1 MKEVAEDKSSPCIVE
16 VLPLGGYDLPLTYG
30 INESLFRHLGIG
42 SLVRI
47 PLGVRRVVGV
57 VSSLSPKHAPPKEKL
72 RFVSA
77 LVQPEPVLSQEL
89 VELAKWVSSYYA
101 SSLESTLGAMIPSAV
116 RDGMLAKTRRMI
128 EVVPASQEKV
138 TQLLSRSPK
147 QMQAYQL
154 LQDHLGEKMDAVTWA
169 QKTKFSAPVIDG
181 LIQKGL
187 VVESIKEVSRDAYGD
202 DWSEG
207 SAGGVESLRVL
218 TAEQKLASDE
228 VAQDLDS
235 GEFRTRLLS
244 GVTGSG
250 KTEVYCQA
258 IEKVLEKGGGVLFLV
273 PEVALAPQT
282 VDRLRLR
289 FGKMGQRV
297 VVWHSHLSAGERVDA
312 WRNLVQGKAKIVVGA
327 RSAIFAPVKNLKLVV
342 VDEEHEQAYKQ
353 EDAPRYHGRDVA
365 VYRAFLNQAVCLLGS
380 ATPSLETVRNV
391 ECGKYQKS
399 ILSKRIDGRE
409 LPLVHLVDMRREALK
424 QKVPPVLSQPLVEAL
439 RRRYED
445 REQSILF
452 LNRRGFN
459 TTMFCTEC
467 GEVEQCR
474 DCSIAMTYHRTDHYL
489 HCHLCG
495 YRKAAPQI
503 CGNCQSLDIRKKGH
517 GTQRIEDL
525 VEAVMPKKAR
535 VVRVDADVMT
545 KKNLFRE
552 ILSDFRKG
560 KIDVLVGT
568 QMIAK
573 GLDFPRVTLVGV
585 IDADLPLRMEDF
597 RASERAFQILVQ
609 VAGRAGRG
617 DRAGEVYV
625 QTYAPH
631 ESCIQFA
638 RRAQLDEFLAEEL
651 AMRKELKYPPYRHL
665 VRHVFRGRGEEKTR
679 FYAEQW
685 RRKLDAANLD
695 GIEVKGPAAT
705 PLAKIKGFYR
715 YHLFYLSASVP
726 KCLSQIQK
734 IRKEFPLD
742 KEIFDILDIDAYQ
755 VS

>member
-1 MKEVAEDKSSPCIVE
+1 MRSSLNMALLVE
-16 VLPLGGYDLPLTYG
+16 VLPLGGFDHPLTYG
-30 INESLFRHLGIG
+30 AKQSLYNCVQIG

-47 PLGVRRVVGV
+47 PLGARRVIGV
-57 VSSLSPKHAPPKEKL
+57 VSSLSPQHCPPNDKL

-77 LVQPEPVLSQEL
+77 LVQPEPVLSPEL
-89 VELAKWVSSYYA
+89 VSLAKWLSSYYA
-101 SSLESTLGAMIPSAV
+101 CSLESTFGAMIPASV
-116 RDGMLAKTRRMI
+116 RDGMNAKTRRMI
-128 EVVPASQEKV
+128 EPVILPDSDSAR
-138 TQLLSRSPK
+138 LLDRSPK
-147 QMQAYQL
+147 QRQAYAKLKEVSGQ
-154 LQDHLGEKMDAVTWA
+154 QVDAVNWA
-169 QKTKFSAPVIDG
+169 KKWKIPPAVINA
-181 LIQKGL
+181 LISKGL
-187 VVESIKEVSRDAYGD
+187 VRQTVAEVERHAYAD
-202 DWSEG
+202 QWSEKTDEI
-207 SAGGVESLRVL
+207 VESLREL
-218 TAEQKLASDE
+218 TQEQSQAKE
-228 VAQDLDS
+228 EIFEDLNT
-235 GEFRTRLLS
+235 GEFHARLLQ

-258 IEKVLEKGGGVLFLV
+258 MERALEEGGGVLFLV

-282 VDRLRLR
+282 VDRLRSR
-289 FGKMGQRV
+289 FGKMGEQV
-297 VVWHSHLSAGERVDA
+297 VVWHSHLSAGERLDA
-312 WRNLVQGKAKIVVGA
+312 WRSLVLGKARIVVGA
-327 RSAIFAPVKNLKLVV
+327 RSAVFAPVKNLRLVV
-342 VDEEHEQAYKQ
+342 VDEEHEPAYKQ

-365 VYRAFLNQAVCLLGS
+365 VYRAYLNKAVCLLGS
-380 ATPSLETVRNV
+380 ATPSLETARNV
-391 ECGKYQKS
+391 ELQKYKKS
-399 ILSKRIDGRE
+399 ILSQRIDGRE
-409 LPLVHLVDMRREALK
+409 LPLVHLIDMRRESIK
-424 QKVPPVLSQPLVEAL
+424 QKTPPILSQPLIEAL
-439 RRRYED
+439 RQRFENG
-445 REQSILF
+445 EQSILF

-467 GEVEQCR
+467 GEVETCR

-495 YRKAAPQI
+495 YRKPAPQI
-503 CGNCQSLDIRKKGH
+503 CGNCNSLDIRKKGH

-525 VEAVMPKKAR
+525 VESVMPRRAR

-552 ILSDFRKG
+552 ILRDFRLG

-617 DRAGEVYV
+617 ERAGEVYV

-638 RRAQLDEFLAEEL
+638 RRAELEAFLEEEL
-651 AMRKELKYPPYRHL
+651 ALRKELNYPPYRHL
-665 VRHVFRGRGEEKTR
+665 IRHVFKGRGEEKTR

-685 RRKLDAANLD
+685 RKQLDQSKLS
-695 GIEVKGPAAT
+695 GVEIKGPAAT
-705 PLAKIKGFYR
+705 PLAKIKGYYR
-715 YHLFYLSASVP
+715 YHLFYLSSSVSH
-726 KCLSQIQK
+726 CLSQIHK
-734 IRKEFPLD
+734 IRNEFPID
-742 KEIFDILDIDAYQ
+742 REIIDILDVDAHQ